1 MFCSGLKGGRVVPN
15 PPLGVERIERRWRCV
30 RLSANGRLGTAV
42 PTTRQRGSA
51 SAGGG
56 KYREAARAARGAAP
70 TLETGGRV
78 ANASLPRY
86 SGCDVI
92 VSLPCFAADH
102 RCQQFPHSKTTGRSD
117 TCERYQRLA
126 VSGWEHNRGRSK
138 LREMKSDPVA
148 LAPRVNFQFF
158 EAVSGDAEDAFT
170 DLETA
175 ELGRE
180 LTAGGRERLA
190 EMIKRHRAIGGSGLG
205 DIRGE

>member
-1 MFCSGLKGGRVVPN
+1 MGRK
-15 PPLGVERIERRWRCV
+15 R
-30 RLSANGRLGTAV
+30 GREDQR
-42 PTTRQRGSA
+42 TRGPGRGSA
-51 SAGGG
+51 RRVLGSWFIVFAAVSRVGVALRARRWVRRESARVSCIGGERTAG
-56 KYREAARAARGAAP
+56 DSRPYQRRRSREGEAVGSIIKAAAGQGWPALP
-70 TLETGGRV
+70 ETGLGQHV
-78 ANASLPRY
+78 VLSLPSRQ
-86 SGCDVI
+86 
-92 VSLPCFAADH
+92 ADASPT
-102 RCQQFPHSKTTGRSD
+102 RPYLGAQTG
-117 TCERYQRLA
+117 
-126 VSGWEHNRGRSK
+126 
-138 LREMKSDPVA
+138 SDPVA

>member
-1 MFCSGLKGGRVVPN
+1 M
-15 PPLGVERIERRWRCV
+15 
-30 RLSANGRLGTAV
+30 
-42 PTTRQRGSA
+42 
-51 SAGGG
+51 
-56 KYREAARAARGAAP
+56 
-70 TLETGGRV
+70 
-78 ANASLPRY
+78 
-86 SGCDVI
+86 
-92 VSLPCFAADH
+92 
-102 RCQQFPHSKTTGRSD
+102 
-117 TCERYQRLA
+117 A